1 MDKFDYNSMLLRY
14 FYTGLFYVLLPF
26 VLLRLFVL
34 GFRTPGYRNRV
45 LQRFGFVPSFEA
57 ENVVWVHAVSAG
69 ETIAAVPLIK
79 ALKERHPTME
89 VVISTMTP
97 TGAERAETLLN
108 DKARH
113 VYAPY
118 DLPAIVGRFLD
129 RVQPKML
136 IMIDTELWPNIIYH
150 CHRRGVK
157 MVLVNGRLSQRSAR
171 RYGWISSLTRMM
183 MIRLTAIAC
192 QSEAIRERFLGLGC
206 KQSQIIATGSIKFD
220 LSMPDDLAERK
231 QALQARIGQG
241 RTRFIAASTHEGEED
256 QLLES
261 YREAKKGCAGLLLI
275 LVPRHPERFEAVAR
289 LCQQREMV
297 LVRHTSG
304 ESCTAE
310 TDVFLLDAMG
320 ELLYFYQVADFAFV
334 GGSLVEVG
342 GHNMIEAAAFDLP
355 IIMGPHTFKVDDL
368 RDQFV
373 EAGGM
378 LQVRNARE
386 LNQAV
391 VNMCDSDYRAKMG
404 RQAKIVVGN
413 NEGGLERVLAM
424 VEKHL

>member
-1 MDKFDYNSMLLRY
+1 MLLRY

-34 GFRTPGYRNRV
+34 GLRTPAYRNRV
-45 LQRFGFVPSFEA
+45 LQRLGFVPSFEA
-57 ENVVWVHAVSAG
+57 EKVIWVHAVSVG

-79 ALKERHPTME
+79 ALKERHPTMQ

-97 TGAERAETLLN
+97 TGAERAATLLK
-108 DKARH
+108 DKALH

-150 CHRRGVK
+150 CHQRGVK
-157 MVLVNGRLSQRSAR
+157 TVLVNGRLSERSAR
-171 RYGWISSLTRMM
+171 RYGWISSLTRVMM
-183 MIRLTAIAC
+183 VRLTAVAC
-192 QSEAIRERFLGLGC
+192 QSEMIRQRFLRLGC
-206 KQSQIIATGSIKFD
+206 EQSQTIATGSIKFD
-220 LSMPDDLAERK
+220 LSMPGDLGERK
-231 QALQARIGQG
+231 QALRARIGQG
-241 RTRFIAASTHEGEED
+241 RTTFIAASTHAGEES
-256 QLLES
+256 LVLES
-261 YREAKKGCAGLLLI
+261 YREAKKCCAELLLI
-275 LVPRHPERFEAVAR
+275 LVPRHPERFETVAR
-289 LCQQREMV
+289 LCQQRHMS
-297 LVRHTSG
+297 LVRHSSG
-304 ESCTAE
+304 EPCAAD

-342 GHNMIEAAAFDLP
+342 GHNMIEAAAFALP

-378 LQVRNARE
+378 LQVRNGQE

-391 VNMCDSDYRAKMG
+391 VNLCDSDYRTKMG
-404 RQAKIVVGN
+404 MQAKIVVGN
-413 NEGGLERVLAM
+413 NEGSLQRVLAL